1 MKIFIISIVMWWGDP
16 TMTPKND
23 AIEIGTMNGKPFYF
37 TSQKDCFKHIDDNLE
52 ALKSFGKASFPSANA
67 VKTIYCLERE
77 KL

>member
-37 TSQKDCFKHIDDNLE
+37 TSQKDCFKHIDDKDIIELYTDMYGDIDE
-52 ALKSFGKASFPSANA
+52 
-67 VKTIYCLERE
+67 
-77 KL
+77 